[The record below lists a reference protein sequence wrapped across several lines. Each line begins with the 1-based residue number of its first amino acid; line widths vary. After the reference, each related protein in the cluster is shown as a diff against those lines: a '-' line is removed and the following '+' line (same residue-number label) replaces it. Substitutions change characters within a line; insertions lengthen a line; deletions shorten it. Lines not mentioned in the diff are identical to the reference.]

1 MSAPHGE
8 PGRDL
13 VPFCDHLLHDE
24 TAVGESATAGYEKS
38 LVALEVHRVGVA
50 GGRSAEGTRQEI
62 IRHSHA
68 GLDSRTFRVEAVK
81 QLRKAIPVDV
91 SFFATADPATLLF
104 TSAVRDDV
112 LARATPQFLEHEF
125 LRDNPVKFVRLARER
140 SPVDSLGM
148 ATGGELARSPRY
160 QEILEP
166 MDLGDELRAA
176 LIVGSKCW
184 GFMCLHRERSSP
196 NFTPAEAAFLAKLTP
211 HLAEGLRT
219 ALLIGDARAGPPA
232 PESPGLLLL
241 GDDLSLAAI
250 TPAAEG
256 WLAEVAQGD
265 WRSSLE
271 LPDAVY
277 AVAARLL
284 ALERGGH
291 TPSDLMPRIRF
302 RTASGRWLVL
312 HASRLRAADAEGRI
326 AVIFEE
332 ARPSEIAP
340 LIVDAYSLTKREGEI
355 TRLVLRGLS
364 TAEVSRELHITPNT
378 VRDHFKSI
386 FDKVGVRSRRELVG
400 QVFAQHYQPRMV
412 TGHEPDAYGQFT

>member
-1 MSAPHGE
+1 M
-8 PGRDL
+8 D
-13 VPFCDHLLHDE
+13 
-24 TAVGESATAGYEKS
+24 
-38 LVALEVHRVGVA
+38 
-50 GGRSAEGTRQEI
+50 GGRSTERIRQEI
-62 IRHSHA
+62 IRLCHA
-68 GLDSRTFRVEAVK
+68 GLDSGTFRVETIRR
-81 QLRKAIPVDV
+81 LRKAIPVDV

-104 TSAVRDDV
+104 TSAVVDDI
-112 LARATPQFLEHEF
+112 LARATSQFVENEF
-125 LRDNPVKFVRLARER
+125 LKDDSVKFARLARGR
-140 SPVDSLGM
+140 SPVDSLGA
-148 ATGGELARSPRY
+148 ATKGELASSPRY
-160 QEILEP
+160 QQILAP

-176 LIVGSKCW
+176 LVVGSKCW

-219 ALLIGDARAGPPA
+219 ALLIGDARVASPP
-232 PESPGLLLL
+232 PEGPGLMLL

-256 WLAEVAQGD
+256 WLAEVAKSD
-265 WRSSLE
+265 WPSSSE
-271 LPDAVY
+271 LPEAVY

-284 ALERGGH
+284 ALERGGSH
-291 TPSDLMPRIRF
+291 APPDLMPRTRL

-312 HASRLRAADAEGRI
+312 HASRLRAAYTEGQV

-340 LIVDAYSLTKREGEI
+340 LIVDAYGLTKREGEI

-364 TAEVSRELHITPNT
+364 TAEVSGELHITPNT
-378 VRDHFKSI
+378 VRDHFKAI

-400 QVFAQHYQPRMV
+400 QVFAQQYQPRMA
-412 TGHEPDAYGQFT
+412 TGRGLDADGWFA

>member
-1 MSAPHGE
+1 MN
-8 PGRDL
+8 
-13 VPFCDHLLHDE
+13 V
-24 TAVGESATAGYEKS
+24 
-38 LVALEVHRVGVA
+38 
-50 GGRSAEGTRQEI
+50 RSAERVRQEI
-62 IRHSHA
+62 LRLCHA
-68 GLDSRTFRVEAVK
+68 GLDSRTFRVESVRR
-81 QLRKAIPVDV
+81 LRRLIPVDA

-104 TSAVRDDV
+104 TSAVVDDV
-112 LARATPQFLEHEF
+112 LAQATSQFVENEF
-125 LRDNPVKFVRLARER
+125 LKDDSVKFVSLARAS
-140 SPVDSLGM
+140 SPVDSLGV
-148 ATGGELARSPRY
+148 ATKGELVRSPRY

-176 LIVGSKCW
+176 LVVGSKCW
-184 GFMCLHRERSSP
+184 GFMCLHRERSSS

-219 ALLIGDARAGPPA
+219 TLLIGDARVASPQPDG
-232 PESPGLLLL
+232 PGLLLL
-241 GDDLSLAAI
+241 ADDLSLVAI
-250 TPAAEG
+250 TPAAEA
-256 WLAEVAQGD
+256 WLAEVAKYA
-265 WRSSLE
+265 WRGSLE

-284 ALERGGH
+284 SLERGGGH
-291 TPSDLMPRIRF
+291 AQPDLMPRTRL

-340 LIVDAYSLTKREGEI
+340 LIVDAYGLTKREGEI

-364 TAEVSRELHITPNT
+364 TAEVSGELHITPNT

-386 FDKVGVRSRRELVG
+386 FDKIGVRSRRELVG
-400 QVFAQHYQPRMV
+400 QVFAQQYQPRMA
-412 TGHEPDAYGQFT
+412 TGQEPDADGWFT

>member
-1 MSAPHGE
+1 MN
-8 PGRDL
+8 L
-13 VPFCDHLLHDE
+13 
-24 TAVGESATAGYEKS
+24 
-38 LVALEVHRVGVA
+38 
-50 GGRSAEGTRQEI
+50 RSAERLRQEI
-62 IRHSHA
+62 VRLCHA
-68 GLDSRTFRVEAVK
+68 GLDSRTFRVESVRR
-81 QLRKAIPVDV
+81 LRRLIPVDA

-104 TSAVRDDV
+104 TSAVVDDV
-112 LARATPQFLEHEF
+112 LAQATSQFVENEF
-125 LRDNPVKFVRLARER
+125 LKDDSVKFASLAMGR
-140 SPVDSLGM
+140 SPVDSLGV
-148 ATGGELARSPRY
+148 ATEGELVRSPRY
-160 QEILEP
+160 QEILAP

-176 LIVGSKCW
+176 LVVGSKCW
-184 GFMCLHRERSSP
+184 GFMCLHRERSGP

-219 ALLIGDARAGPPA
+219 ALLIGDGRATSQPQEG
-232 PESPGLLLL
+232 PGLLLL

-250 TPAAEG
+250 TPAAEA
-256 WLAEVAQGD
+256 WLAEVAKND
-265 WRSSLE
+265 WRGSLE

-284 ALERGGH
+284 SLERGG
-291 TPSDLMPRIRF
+291 TQEQPDLMPRTRL

-340 LIVDAYSLTKREGEI
+340 LIVDAYGLTKREGEI

-364 TAEVSRELHITPNT
+364 TAEVSGELYITPNT

-400 QVFAQHYQPRMV
+400 QVFAQHYQPRMA
-412 TGHEPDAYGQFT
+412 TGHEPAADGWFTRAAGTEAP